1 MRKAMEQRY
10 QRRAAATLFGRACRS
25 YSADMKNSRIA
36 AFVLSLVFLP
46 GCATVETAWRDA
58 TSAGVVRTFNMPV
71 ARVKPAFV
79 STLNQMGM
87 PIAAIEVRGKN
98 EVVKARRA
106 DRSAEIEFE
115 RLGASSTRVRV
126 SGSDDAQIMRE
137 AEKRLTAG

>member
-1 MRKAMEQRY
+1 MTRFLFLFALAL
-10 QRRAAATLFGRACRS
+10 AAGCTS
-25 YSADMKNSRIA
+25 IESAWKS
-36 AFVLSLVFLP
+36 
-46 GCATVETAWRDA
+46 A
-58 TSAGVVRTFNMPV
+58 TSTGVVRTFNMPV

-87 PIAAIEVRGKN
+87 PISALEVRGKN

-126 SGSDDAQIMRE
+126 SGSDEAQIMRE
-137 AEKRLTAG
+137 AEKRLQAG